1 VQSGLLL
8 QPEAM
13 MNLGLF
19 LKETAMQK
27 QSNDGAKTNEDK
39 KADNRRIKD
48 REKDG
53 NKTSKQPTSYDG
65 GDAT

>member
-1 VQSGLLL
+1 
-8 QPEAM
+8 
-13 MNLGLF
+13 
-19 LKETAMQK
+19 MQK